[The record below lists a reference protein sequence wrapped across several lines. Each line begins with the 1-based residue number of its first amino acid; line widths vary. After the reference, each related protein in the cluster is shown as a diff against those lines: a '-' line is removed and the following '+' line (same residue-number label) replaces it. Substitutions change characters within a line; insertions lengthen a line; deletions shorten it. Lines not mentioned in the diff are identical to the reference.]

1 MQKNKKHL
9 SLYSCRNGIK
19 GFSLIEFLV
28 AAALSMIVLMAVSS
42 TYFTARN
49 LNNTATSRLTVQ
61 QDLRNA
67 SNMIV
72 RDARMAGSFG
82 CFNMSAHKA
91 GDVKTDDNNQNSIFK
106 LATAANSALVPVST
120 ETLNISGF
128 TTQNK
133 ALIFKYGAVEDT
145 PTAPIVISS
154 CSAIKRDD
162 TAKTNQAAANS
173 LNANAQIGSVS
184 VLKYVVNAYVVGT
197 PTNGQ
202 SGLYRF
208 QYDGKTWGN
217 PQLLVRGISTMK
229 MNFIYNTDDSCKTFN
244 KTDNIKNDKAPA
256 LIQLTFND
264 SINAGNDNNIQ
275 IYNIDAAVRGGNQC
289 ADRTL

>member
-1 MQKNKKHL
+1 
-9 SLYSCRNGIK
+9 
-19 GFSLIEFLV
+19 
-28 AAALSMIVLMAVSS
+28 
-42 TYFTARN
+42 
-49 LNNTATSRLTVQ
+49 
-61 QDLRNA
+61 
-67 SNMIV
+67 MIV

-120 ETLNISGF
+120 ETLKISGF

-162 TAKTNQAAANS
+162 TAKTNKAAADS

-229 MNFIYNTDDSCKTFN
+229 MNFIYNTDDSCKTFD
-244 KTDNIKNDKAPA
+244 KTDTIKTDKAPA